1 MATTGKDLV
10 TAEQFL
16 RMDLGEGTFE
26 LVRGEVVEVS
36 PPMPEHGK
44 VCMSIAFPLELFG
57 RQTGYG
63 YVLSNDSAVQ
73 TERGPDTVRG
83 ADLCFYSERR
93 LPRSDVG
100 NSVPPIPPDLV
111 VEVASP
117 GDRPAEI
124 SRKVDEYLRAGV
136 AMVWV
141 AYPKQR
147 TLAIHRPGDDQ
158 GPATLTERDIVED
171 LPELPGFRCRVVEF
185 FV

>member
-16 RMDLGEGTFE
+16 RMDLGEGPFE

-36 PPMPEHGK
+36 PPMPEHGI
-44 VCMSIAFPLELFG
+44 VCGNIYYELSGFG
-57 RQTGYG
+57 RRTGYG
-63 YVLSNDSAVQ
+63 YAMTNDSAVL

-83 ADLCFYSERR
+83 ADVCFYSQHRW
-93 LPRSDVG
+93 PRSEVG
-100 NSVPPIPPDLV
+100 PGLPPVPPDLV
-111 VEVASP
+111 VEVVSP
-117 GDRPAEI
+117 GDRPSEI
-124 SRKVDEYLRAGV
+124 SRKVDESLRAGV

-171 LPELPGFRCRVVEF
+171 LPELPGFRCRVAEF